1 MSSSDDEDY
10 NEYDRHGRTYP
21 FHDAAE
27 KGDLE
32 GLRLLL
38 AKRKALLTG
47 APFDASVQPAEM
59 DIDCTKTEINKH
71 SGSQDKSEGGEDK
84 AGPDSAA
91 IEGEKDKPGKGSS
104 SNDEDSDDSD
114 FDPSKKPSGLGDPD
128 DLDHDNTSALH
139 VALLNRHLDCAR
151 LLIEEGSSTYLK
163 CEGSPLLHVAAAQGA
178 FCSEF
183 SVAALRYL
191 LEHTALSPEAKD
203 DRGQTLLH
211 VACAAGDL
219 PAADFLLA
227 QPCARAYLEARE
239 LRRWWRP
246 LHFAAASGHRALLDR
261 LLAAHQEH
269 GVPTTLPADIAGRTP
284 LHLACAQR
292 HWGAAAALAA
302 AGAAAGGSQRA
313 DKVGRTP
320 GELAAQA
327 AGGARRVPAALRREL
342 ALELEPEGTAAAAGD
357 AGEERDGEE
366 EEEQAPTALL
376 YHSSCEQH
384 YTCTPVGRAGPEPP
398 PENINRL
405 KVIYDQR
412 TGGGGAAAAALA
424 GSGRRPLAW
433 CDSARRAELA
443 DVLRC
448 HDYAYVERVRR
459 VCRRLAAG
467 GVGGGGGA
475 RIAHLDGDTAISHLS
490 YEAALRAAGAA
501 VEAVDR
507 VVAGRNRNAFCAVRP
522 PGHHAGFRGRT
533 VLAAEREKE
542 GSHGFCLLNN
552 VAVAAAY
559 ARAVHRH
566 AGVRRVAIVDFDVH
580 HGNGTEDCV
589 RNLVPRVEEHP
600 VATPFATGT
609 LAAPRYR
616 PWLNEADARSPLVL
630 NLGMP
635 LHRRGVSPGLGRHEL
650 RAAYREKVFPR
661 LHAFRPDLILV
672 SAGFDGHF
680 KDQINMGYLGL
691 QEEDYYWLTEELVKL
706 ANTHCAGRLVSVL
719 EGGYRIHGGPC
730 SAFARSVQEH
740 VRALADG
747 AGSRAGWDPA
757 VSRREGEVEAR
768 LYREREAKRQ
778 AKKLAERQAQLA

>member
-114 FDPSKKPSGLGDPD
+114 FDPSKKPSGSEKSESELSESETAQDSVSASEAYLRGGGSLGDPD

-246 LHFAAASGHRALLDR
+246 LHFAAASGHRPLLDR

-269 GVPTTLPADIAGRTP
+269 GVP
-284 LHLACAQR
+284 
-292 HWGAAAALAA
+292 
-302 AGAAAGGSQRA
+302 
-313 DKVGRTP
+313 
-320 GELAAQA
+320 
-327 AGGARRVPAALRREL
+327 
-342 ALELEPEGTAAAAGD
+342 
-357 AGEERDGEE
+357 
-366 EEEQAPTALL
+366 
-376 YHSSCEQH
+376 
-384 YTCTPVGRAGPEPP
+384 
-398 PENINRL
+398 
-405 KVIYDQR
+405 
-412 TGGGGAAAAALA
+412 
-424 GSGRRPLAW
+424 
-433 CDSARRAELA
+433 
-443 DVLRC
+443 
-448 HDYAYVERVRR
+448 
-459 VCRRLAAG
+459 
-467 GVGGGGGA
+467 
-475 RIAHLDGDTAISHLS
+475 
-490 YEAALRAAGAA
+490 
-501 VEAVDR
+501 
-507 VVAGRNRNAFCAVRP
+507 
-522 PGHHAGFRGRT
+522 
-533 VLAAEREKE
+533 
-542 GSHGFCLLNN
+542 
-552 VAVAAAY
+552 
-559 ARAVHRH
+559 
-566 AGVRRVAIVDFDVH
+566 
-580 HGNGTEDCV
+580 
-589 RNLVPRVEEHP
+589 
-600 VATPFATGT
+600 
-609 LAAPRYR
+609 
-616 PWLNEADARSPLVL
+616 
-630 NLGMP
+630 
-635 LHRRGVSPGLGRHEL
+635 
-650 RAAYREKVFPR
+650 
-661 LHAFRPDLILV
+661 
-672 SAGFDGHF
+672 
-680 KDQINMGYLGL
+680 
-691 QEEDYYWLTEELVKL
+691 
-706 ANTHCAGRLVSVL
+706 
-719 EGGYRIHGGPC
+719 
-730 SAFARSVQEH
+730 
-740 VRALADG
+740 
-747 AGSRAGWDPA
+747 
-757 VSRREGEVEAR
+757 
-768 LYREREAKRQ
+768 
-778 AKKLAERQAQLA
+778 